1 MNKPAANPPK
11 NTSNAP
17 PKIPAA
23 ALLVL
28 GSADLSNSINEIKKE
43 RVEVFKEE
51 KFTIGDFDF
60 SSYNSPLP
68 AVESVIKYNNSTNF
82 RGNAEVPEVR
92 PGIPIR
98 TMMKI
103 KSNLIPGA
111 GNLLQSLT
119 VDSKYIIL
127 VGTFLNKTGG
137 DNNFSSYN
145 SSLLF
150 EKKIVLPSKPVDIK
164 ITPAIG
170 DSVSLTGIIVD
181 YKVFTV
187 RSEKT
192 YYSITVLYSKLPI
205 RQKLKPIPLAEVTSP
220 SSTEQVS
227 AIQPT
232 TQSTPESTSESTS
245 ESTPGSTPGSTPE
258 STPESTPDTAQ
269 TFETANKNLK
279 DAKILKDKSI
289 QLISSKPAEAI
300 ELLKKA
306 INLLNDNINKSALV
320 NDSKIEL
327 SKCYELLGK
336 AYYNLYKTT
345 RKNEDLTAAKDY
357 LDKLTNKPADVER
370 LLKTIEGILNASKKQ
385 DLTNKLLEEAKKLQ
399 NQSKLNKLLEALTAA
414 NKSND
419 QNLINKVKTSLFDL
433 WVQSTNIYIS
443 QKNKQQ
449 ANLSLIEAKKYA
461 VTQLQKQTL
470 NNLQTKINK
479 LYNSTRIPS
488 NSEIPPITTLVKLPK
503 LTSLSPNEIIQQ
515 SKEIYIE
522 ESNNVRKVNSPSNK
536 SSITKLE
543 ISIQNL
549 RNLIPSNTNRKEEI
563 ITLIDNSYRV
573 ISEIYLLLAIKNSYD
588 INYIN
593 KAKEAFDKMS
603 KKDEALQRKIEQY
616 KQVHTTRNQSPRKD
630 QTPGSNNRVPIANDP
645 LTTSKGM
652 AETLQRGSLNQEILA
667 RFRIDEAKK
676 IIDTTYHNIA
686 IVILVS
692 NEGKYSVKYWGKPN
706 STIDKS
712 ILDAEKAIT
721 ILKENLVM
729 NPFVNTFKRESAQ
742 LKNKCNFII
751 AKSYLL
757 KALMTFDFDQRSKEV
772 IAKTLRYL
780 NIAVT
785 YLDLVTYDANRVAL
799 FEDPVISEE
808 FKTVNSYVKYYLI
821 QNLRQKL

>member
-232 TQSTPESTSESTS
+232 TQSTPESTPESTS
-245 ESTPGSTPGSTPE
+245 E

-488 NSEIPPITTLVKLPK
+488 NSEIPSITTLVKLPK

-515 SKEIYIE
+515 GNEIYIE

-543 ISIQNL
+543 TSIQNL

-603 KKDEALQRKIEQY
+603 RKDAALQRKIEQY
-616 KQVHTTRNQSPRKD
+616 KQVHTTRNQSP
-630 QTPGSNNRVPIANDP
+630 GSNNRVPIDV
-645 LTTSKGM
+645 TKQ
-652 AETLQRGSLNQEILA
+652 AEEAVKNPQQVAQEVQMGSLSQETFA
-667 RFRIDEAKK
+667 RFRINDAKK
-676 IIDTTYHNIA
+676 LIDKTNIYLE
-686 IVILVS
+686 IELS
-692 NEGKYSVKYWGKPN
+692 DEGKYSIFYSGKTN

-721 ILKENLVM
+721 ILEKNLVL
-729 NPFVNTFKRESAQ
+729 NPFLNTYKKESAQ
-742 LKNKCNFII
+742 LINKSNFII
-751 AKSYLL
+751 AKGYLL
-757 KALMTFDFDQRSKEV
+757 KATIILYDKNVDNPSKE
-772 IAKTLRYL
+772 AKAKALRYL
-780 NIAVT
+780 NISVT
-785 YLDLVTYDANRVAL
+785 YLDKVTYGRDRVASFGDPILSEQFNRV
-799 FEDPVISEE
+799 
-808 FKTVNSYVKYYLI
+808 KSYI
-821 QNLRQKL
+821 ENQRQRLYK